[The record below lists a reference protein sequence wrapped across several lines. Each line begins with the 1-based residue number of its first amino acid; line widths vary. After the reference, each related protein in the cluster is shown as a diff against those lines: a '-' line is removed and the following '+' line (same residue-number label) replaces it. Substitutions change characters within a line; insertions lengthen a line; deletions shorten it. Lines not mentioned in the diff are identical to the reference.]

1 MNLDQSRRYSVKKKE
16 LIETMSKLVQLDI
29 DAVQAYEQ
37 AVKEVEDPVIR
48 DRLLKFQE
56 EHRNHIEGLTGQIVD
71 LGGQAPDQSMDFKGY
86 VIEAF
91 TAVESFT
98 GLKGALKAIKT
109 TEEITNRY
117 YGEVVSWEAPSAV
130 KDLLR
135 TYFSEEKIHLD
146 YITSNLQA
154 LA

>member
-1 MNLDQSRRYSVKKKE
+1 LKKKE

-29 DAVQAYEQ
+29 DAVKAYDQ
-37 AVKEVEDPVIR
+37 AVKEIEDPVIR

-56 EHRNHIEGLTGQIVD
+56 EHRNHIEGLTGQIVY

-91 TAVESFT
+91 TAVQSFT
-98 GLKGALKAIKT
+98 GLKGALAAIKT
-109 TEEITNRY
+109 TEEITNRH

-135 TYFSEEKIHLD
+135 TYFSEEKIHLE